1 MEEKDKKGR
10 KRLFDRIRIQA
21 MEDREQRLAE
31 KHARFDLQKEEEK
44 LFQSLC
50 NRRDGWPE
58 ESRPEFVSVLTR
70 CVSRIAKGDEPA
82 PQSTTAK
89 EESQQRR
96 E

>member
-1 MEEKDKKGR
+1 
-10 KRLFDRIRIQA
+10 